1 MEEKNEQL
9 NKEILSQIKEGKVE
23 MKSHGYFLL
32 RTILG
37 VLGVFLLSLCLV
49 FLFSFILFGLRKSG
63 VALAPG
69 FGPQGFILF
78 AMSLP
83 WMLILI
89 TVAFLAVLEILIRKY
104 SFVYKKPILYSLLAV
119 FGITT
124 LITLLLPSFA
134 IHNSVFRAYRPEIGG
149 REMDMPP
156 IGRFYRGFGMPHPPD
171 LVRGVV
177 VDFATGTLIISTDD
191 GVTSSVIFSDLTKI
205 FPGTK
210 MRNGDELL
218 IFGPRSTSGVIQAF
232 GVREISD

>member
-23 MKSHGYFLL
+23 MKSRGFFLL

-37 VLGVFLLSLCLV
+37 ILGVSILSLCLV
-49 FLFSFILFGLRKSG
+49 FLVSFILFGLRKSG

-104 SFVYKKPILYSLLAV
+104 SFVYKKPILYSLIGI

-134 IHNSVFRAYRPEIGG
+134 LHNSVFRAYRPERGDEGI
-149 REMDMPP
+149 DMPAV
-156 IGRFYRGFGMPHPPD
+156 GKFYRGFGIPHPPD

-177 VDFATGTLIISTDD
+177 IDFATGTLVIANDD
-191 GVTSSVIFSDLTKI
+191 GVTSSVIFTDMTKI
-205 FPGTK
+205 FPGTRMK
-210 MRNGDELL
+210 NGDELL
-218 IFGPRSTSGVIQAF
+218 IFGPRSTSGIIQAF
-232 GVREISD
+232 GIREISD